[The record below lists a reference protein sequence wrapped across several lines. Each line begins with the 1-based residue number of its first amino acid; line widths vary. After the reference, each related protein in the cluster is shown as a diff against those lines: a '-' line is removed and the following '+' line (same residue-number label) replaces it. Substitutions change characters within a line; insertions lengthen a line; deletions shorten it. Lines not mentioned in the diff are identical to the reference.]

1 MDVRPDERI
10 GDIHARILA
19 EALTSADQGMW
30 FEHLFMAV
38 AKEIPEFQVRDIWR
52 WREWPER
59 EKATGLDGRD
69 IGIDL
74 VAELNDGTIV
84 AVQCKCYSESHKVV
98 KSDIDSFINES
109 SRNAF
114 ALRWIVA
121 TSDWNTAAE
130 NTIRDREPAI
140 RRIDFRN
147 FHDRTIREIAKPA
160 FPRNPK
166 PLQETAIKAVFD
178 GFESQGHDRGT
189 LVMACGTG
197 KTYTS
202 LCISEKLVPDDGLI
216 VFAAP
221 TISLVSQTRSEWLT
235 HTSRPMSALVV
246 CSDNTA
252 GGRGARHEAGPDD
265 LVCPVVSYPDEI
277 AFFLRRKIGV
287 KVVFCTYHS
296 LGRVVEALDRGSD
309 LEFNLAI
316 ADEAHRTTGVDRK
329 TDGNLKKVDFQVFH
343 RGDRLRANKR
353 LYMTATP
360 RIYSQTSKS
369 HVKRRTDLD
378 VIDMSDT
385 DIYGPEF
392 HRVKF
397 KDAVNAGELS
407 DYRVI
412 VLGVHES
419 ILTPAV
425 RRSLETADTRAKVD
439 DSDLAR
445 LYGTALAVN
454 GFVRGRSEN
463 EVPDRLRRTIAF
475 ASSTAR
481 SNWFAET
488 LNTNSQLRAQVTRRL
503 EGDERAS
510 TFRAVHLEAK
520 HSALKR
526 SEELRLLNAAPKKNE
541 ARMICNVRL
550 FAEGV
555 DVPALD
561 AVSFL
566 DPRTS
571 QIDIVQAVGRV
582 MRKTAGKRFGY
593 IIVPVCV
600 PEGSNLVTLLEN
612 RGDDYKHVG
621 QVLRALEAHEGRW
634 GDSIANFVIAEGTI
648 ESSQAPTDYDVNG
661 AEPVPLQLAPVE
673 QLGIY
678 THIAEASG
686 LGKRGKVTADT
697 ISSAVANAAT
707 RLQDDDRVISK
718 IRDVLDLPDAD
729 EKETATVAALLA
741 CNACLLHKRLK
752 SEASGL
758 ESLDGLDE
766 IGRANNPIERLKSA
780 WAKILKRD
788 YEPVFRPALAVLENL
803 PKTAPSLSAIRIL
816 ATCSHNLADSLN
828 DLGYDHAGPLYH
840 SILNTAQSDG
850 AYYTNNI
857 SALML
862 AGLAFSPNFIDW
874 SSKEAIK
881 KIKVLDPA
889 CGTGTLLMAAVKTIK
904 ERGLEAEAFGKDDLA
919 NIHKSLVESSVT
931 GLDINFHATQ
941 LAASNLTLGAPA
953 IEYDSI
959 NIHTLQHGP
968 TPDGQVRLGS
978 LELLPAAIGNDAPDL
993 FKFAK
998 QAQLE
1003 SNPTD
1008 GRFDTEITKLADVH
1022 ENSEALS
1029 NIENFDIV
1037 LMNPPFTRNDLRNS
1051 KFPEKVKEDMQ
1062 KRELSIRNHV
1072 RICDQAAGETIDA
1085 NSARTFFT
1093 PLAEALIRKQNGTL
1107 AKVLPVTACI
1117 STSGLAERHYL
1128 AERFHIE
1135 IILTS
1140 HDPKHPNFSENTA
1153 IHECLLICRKL
1164 SANSSSDPTR
1174 FIALN
1179 TMPKSSDE
1187 VVEWLE
1193 AVHIGTPHRFHSE
1206 FAWPRDRIAAGDWT
1220 PAQYYD
1226 GRFSEIAGKLDNNPA
1241 LSQLG
1246 HMAMV
1251 EPDCR
1256 SIRAVFVNPSQAK
1269 SQGAFP
1275 ILWNHKTS
1283 RQQTMNTFPDSLC
1296 NPKSGKQNF
1305 VENSLWPKASRL
1317 LISVRINP
1325 QAVRTSAVYFSQAAL
1340 GQAWIPV
1347 SIYPI
1352 NDHTDAT
1359 LRAWCAW
1366 LNSTPGVI
1374 GFMNRR
1380 QKKLT
1385 YASYSL
1391 AQLRSLPCP
1400 NTNNTDLQPLVDA
1413 FEDFKNIDLRPW
1425 PEMNKCPVRSELDEV
1440 ASVVAQLDP
1449 KEVADWRERLVREPT
1464 ISNKSVFK
1472 NEPHTAL

>member
-19 EALTSADQGMW
+19 EASTAADQGMW
-30 FEHLFMAV
+30 FEHLFIAV
-38 AKEIPEFQVRDIWR
+38 AQEIPEFQVRDIWR

-84 AVQCKCYSESHKVV
+84 AVQCKCYRESHKVS

-109 SRNAF
+109 HRNAF

-130 NTIRDREPAI
+130 NTIRDRDPAI

-147 FHDRTIREIAKPA
+147 FHDRTIREIARPA

-166 PLQETAIKAVFD
+166 PLQEAAIKAVFD
-178 GFESQGHDRGT
+178 GFHSQGHDRGT

-202 LCISEKLVPDDGLI
+202 LCVSEKLVPDDGRI
-216 VFAAP
+216 IFAAP

-235 HTSRPMSALVV
+235 HTSRPMSAMVV

-265 LVCPVVSYPDEI
+265 LVCPVANNPDEI
-277 AFFLRRKIGV
+277 ALFLRSKVGI
-287 KVVFCTYHS
+287 KVVFCTYQS

-329 TDGNLKKVDFQVFH
+329 TDGDLKKVDFQVFH
-343 RGDRLRANKR
+343 RGDQLRASKR

-360 RIYSQTSKS
+360 RIYSQASKGN
-369 HVKRRTDLD
+369 VKQRTDLD
-378 VIDMSDT
+378 VTDMSDT

-397 KDAVNAGELS
+397 KDAVDAGELS

-425 RRSLETADTRAKVD
+425 RRSLETADARAKVD

-445 LYGTALAVN
+445 LYGTALAIN

-503 EGDERAS
+503 EGDDRAS
-510 TFRAVHLEAK
+510 HFRTVHLEAK

-526 SEELRLLNAAPKKNE
+526 AEELRLLNAAPKKNE

-582 MRKTAGKRFGY
+582 MRKSEGKRFGY

-600 PEGSNLVTLLEN
+600 PEGSDLVTLLEN

-621 QVLRALEAHEGRW
+621 QVLRALQSHDERLA
-634 GDSIANFVIAEGTI
+634 DSIADFVIAEGTI
-648 ESSQAPTDYDVNG
+648 ESNQAPTDYDANG
-661 AEPVPLQLAPVE
+661 ADPVPLQLAPVE

-697 ISSAVANAAT
+697 ISSAVATAAT
-707 RLQDDDRVISK
+707 RLQDDDKVISK
-718 IRDVLDLPDAD
+718 IRDVLDLPDAS
-729 EKETATVAALLA
+729 EKEITTVAALLA

-766 IGRANNPIERLKSA
+766 IGRANDPIERLKSA
-780 WAKILKRD
+780 WAKILQRD

-803 PKTAPSLSAIRIL
+803 PKTAPSLSAISIL
-816 ATCSHNLADSLN
+816 ATSSHNLADSLN

-840 SILNTAQSDG
+840 SILGTAKSDG
-850 AYYTNNI
+850 AFYTNNI

-862 AGLAFSPNFIDW
+862 AGLALSPNLIDW
-874 SSKEAIK
+874 SSKETITNFR
-881 KIKVLDPA
+881 VLDPA

-904 ERGLEAEAFGKDDLA
+904 ERGLEAGAFEEGDLA
-919 NIHKSLVESSVT
+919 SIHKNLVEASVT

-978 LELLPAAIGNDAPDL
+978 LELLPAAVGNDVPNL
-993 FKFAK
+993 FQLAK

-1003 SNPTD
+1003 NNATD
-1008 GRFDTEITKLADVH
+1008 DRVDRTVTKLADAH
-1022 ENSEALS
+1022 ENPENLS
-1029 NIENFDIV
+1029 NIENFDLV

-1051 KFPEKVKEDMQ
+1051 KFPEKVKEGMQ

-1072 RICDQAAGETIDA
+1072 RISDQAAGETIDA
-1085 NSARTFFT
+1085 NSASTFFT
-1093 PLAEALIRKQNGTL
+1093 PLAEALIRKMGTL

-1140 HDPKHPNFSENTA
+1140 HDPKHPNFSENTT
-1153 IHECLLICRKL
+1153 IHECLLICRKISPNEL
-1164 SANSSSDPTR
+1164 NRPTR

-1187 VVEWLE
+1187 VTEWLN
-1193 AVHIGTPHRFHSE
+1193 AVHSGAPHRFHSE
-1206 FAWPRDRIAAGDWT
+1206 FLWPRDRIAVGDWT

-1226 GRFSEIAGKLDNNPA
+1226 GHFAEIAEKLDNNPT

-1251 EPDCR
+1251 EPAGQRVSD
-1256 SIRAVFVNPSQAK
+1256 AFVNPLYAT
-1269 SQGAFP
+1269 SQGVFP
-1275 ILWNHKTS
+1275 ILWNHKSDKQRTMLTS
-1283 RQQTMNTFPDSLC
+1283 PDYRC
-1296 NPKSGKQNF
+1296 EPKLEKKEYAEGI
-1305 VENSLWPKASRL
+1305 LWPKASRL
-1317 LISVRINP
+1317 LIAKRLRTNT
-1325 QAVRTSAVYFSQAAL
+1325 VRTTAVCVSEAVL
-1340 GQAWIPV
+1340 GQAWVPV
-1347 SIYPI
+1347 TALQSLA
-1352 NDHTDAT
+1352 DSLHGR
-1359 LRAWCAW
+1359 LLESWCVW
-1366 LNSTPGVI
+1366 FNSTPAAI
-1374 GFMNRR
+1374 CLLNRR
-1380 QKKLT
+1380 QKSLN
-1385 YASYSL
+1385 YSNFAL
-1391 AQLRSLPCP
+1391 EQLRTIPAPPPEHPEIFRLHDAYRRLK
-1400 NTNNTDLQPLVDA
+1400 TADLH
-1413 FEDFKNIDLRPW
+1413 PW
-1425 PEMNKCPVRSELDEV
+1425 PAMNKCPVRAELDE
-1440 ASVVAQLDP
+1440 AACAVAQLDTQ
-1449 KEVADWRERLVREPT
+1449 EVADWRERLVREPT
-1464 ISNKSVFK
+1464 ISNKAA
-1472 NEPHTAL
+1472 T